1 MVALPFI
8 IRTCPQDV
16 FKFKNS
22 NYTPLAEDTAMSA
35 WFLFSWEKKVFFGA
49 KLEDDYNKRH
59 FLKGKQLYPQT
70 GLDPLL

>member
-1 MVALPFI
+1 MPPRCI
-8 IRTCPQDV
+8 QIE
-16 FKFKNS
+16 KFKLHSLGRRHS
-22 NYTPLAEDTAMSA
+22 NVCMIFIL
-35 WFLFSWEKKVFFGA
+35 LREKGFFGA

>member
-1 MVALPFI
+1 MIFI
-8 IRTCPQDV
+8 LLR
-16 FKFKNS
+16 
-22 NYTPLAEDTAMSA
+22 
-35 WFLFSWEKKVFFGA
+35 EKGFFGA